1 MARELSQTEK
11 KSSMIVAP
19 GGSES
24 GSRRWAFAGVM
35 SAVLLPVFLFYFN
48 LFRTALDLPLLDDYE
63 AILGFMNRWATSP
76 SITDRLFWFLT
87 SQHVEVKLFL
97 LHAIVLAQ
105 YAVLGHVNFRFL
117 SLFSEGLLLGLAYL
131 FWKMFIPRS
140 PDRLLRLTLFLP
152 VTFLLFQLQYS
163 LELSVVTPGMA
174 HIAGLLFSLAA
185 LYELNRDNHRSF
197 VAALAF
203 LLLAVASFGNGF
215 MVVPIGMLILG
226 RKRRYKELGLFL
238 AISLACAAIYAYRFD
253 FHVPEGGVI
262 SMPQF
267 NWLTIPRD
275 CLYVAFFLGSAGGVN
290 SHFPP
295 GALILC
301 ILLVATFAWMLA
313 TGQMSK
319 NYLPF
324 DCALFLLL
332 SAATA
337 ASRRA
342 AFGVTQSLN
351 SRYSLYSITCVILL
365 WILLV
370 ERFLPRLRRPWDNGL
385 FLAVMACSVLFSFSW
400 DMIGMASIRQRND
413 SVVTAIT
420 RFQHPDPNA
429 PQRYPVPPYRYP
441 GPNGEADGVKLRERM
456 LSNLN
461 LSAKLGI
468 YRPHF

>member
-1 MARELSQTEK
+1 
-11 KSSMIVAP
+11 
-19 GGSES
+19 
-24 GSRRWAFAGVM
+24 M
-35 SAVLLPVFLFYFN
+35 SAIVLPVFLFYFN
-48 LFRTALDLPLLDDYE
+48 LFRTALDLPILDDYE

-76 SITDRLFWFLT
+76 SITDRLIWFLT

-97 LHAIVLAQ
+97 LHAIVLVQ

-131 FWKMFIPRS
+131 LWKMFVPKS
-140 PDRLLRLTLFLP
+140 PDTLLRLTLFLP

-163 LELSVVTPGMA
+163 LELSVVTQGMA

-185 LYELNRDNHRSF
+185 LYELNRDNRRSF

-215 MVVPIGMLILG
+215 MVVPIGMLILA

-238 AISLACAAIYAYRFD
+238 AISLACVAIYAYRFD
-253 FHVPEGGVI
+253 FHVPEGGVV
-262 SMPQF
+262 SVPQF
-267 NWLTIPRD
+267 NWLTIPKD
-275 CLYVAFFLGSAGGVN
+275 CLYVVYFLGSAGGLN

-295 GALILC
+295 GGLILG
-301 ILLVATFAWMLA
+301 ILLVATFVWMLA

-319 NYLPF
+319 NFLPF
-324 DCALFLLL
+324 DCAMFLLL

-342 AFGVTQSLN
+342 AFGVTQSLDP
-351 SRYSLYSITCVILL
+351 RYSLYSITFVILL

-370 ERFLPRLRRPWDNGL
+370 ERFLPRLRHPWNSGL
-385 FLAVMACSVLFSFSW
+385 FLAVMVCSVLFCLCW
-400 DMIGMASIRQRND
+400 NMIGVASIRQRND
-413 SVVTAIT
+413 SVVAAIT

-429 PQRYPVPPYRYP
+429 PERYPVPPYRYP

-461 LSAKLGI
+461 LSAKLGV
-468 YRPHF
+468 YRPQF